1 VTVHVH
7 PTSSELL
14 AALQEPD
21 RVTSTLRHVQDCPT
35 CHGRLSRLRASAD
48 FTPPT
53 DGAIQRLVKATT
65 PMLAVV
71 ADLVAPTPDR
81 EPQTNEIWRVGR
93 NEAVLVWV
101 RQVFDD
107 GVADVVP
114 LVLDVALADQHSI
127 IVRADATPLATET
140 VAMVA
145 LRSHVHFEV
154 FINRVG
160 ELDIRRE
167 VDEVMAAVQ
176 EGRRPSGVPV
186 GPPID
191 DDRDQRLEYRQA
203 IRDLLDELAPSAWS
217 AASDIVAA
225 DRYEPFGGA
234 NTDQNDADIDSLR
247 ASLNERMSG
256 IQFALGPGNSV
267 PVDHAVNATHVATI
281 AYLGATTVLV
291 TLNIETE
298 DAYPDVGRLVAACR
312 ILQASEPDA
321 NAVAV
326 AVPRGDWP
334 TQFFPSSHLRPAY
347 QSPGGGWTGPAPA
360 EVGLGLVDTL
370 AKYLQGTGSPW
381 EVIDSSDRRLE
392 RNDLHQVAAR
402 HAAGSLEQIRLEGR
416 RARQPAK
423 QTAWQSLEEDLDE
436 RLAQF
441 VITVVNNNSVANAVD
456 NLLRDSGDD

>member
-1 VTVHVH
+1 MT
-7 PTSSELL
+7 T
-14 AALQEPD
+14 
-21 RVTSTLRHVQDCPT
+21 TLRHVEDCPT
-35 CHGRLSRLRASAD
+35 CRRRLSRLHASAD
-48 FTPPT
+48 FTPPPA
-53 DGAIQRLVKATT
+53 GAIQRLIAATT
-65 PMLAVV
+65 PLPAVV
-71 ADLVAPTPDR
+71 ADLVVPTPGR
-81 EPQTNEIWRVGR
+81 EPKANEIWRVGR
-93 NEAVLVWV
+93 NEALLVWV

-114 LVLDVALADQHSI
+114 LVLDVALADQQSI

-145 LRSHVHFEV
+145 LRSHVHFGA
-154 FINRVG
+154 FISHVG
-160 ELDIRRE
+160 QLDISRE
-167 VDEVMAAVQ
+167 VDEIMAAVQ

-217 AASDIVAA
+217 AASEIVVA

-234 NTDQNDADIDSLR
+234 NTDQGNADIDSLR
-247 ASLNERMSG
+247 TNLNERMSG
-256 IQFALGPGNSV
+256 IQFTLGPGISV
-267 PVDHAVNATHVATI
+267 PVDDAVNATHVATI

-291 TLNIETE
+291 ALNIETE
-298 DAYPDVGRLVAACR
+298 VAYPDIGRLAAACR

-326 AVPRGDWP
+326 VVPRGDWP
-334 TQFFPSSHLRPAY
+334 TQLFPSSHLRPAY
-347 QSPGGGWTGPAPA
+347 QSPGGAWTGPAPA
-360 EVGLGLVDTL
+360 DVGLGLVDTL
-370 AKYLQGTGSPW
+370 SKYLQGTGSPW

-402 HAAGSLEQIRLEGR
+402 HAAGSLEQIRLEGL
-416 RARQPAK
+416 RARQLAK
-423 QTAWQSLEEDLDE
+423 QTAWQSLGENLDE

-441 VITVVNNNSVANAVD
+441 VITVVNNNAVADAVD
-456 NLLRDSGDD
+456 DLLQDSGDD